1 MENTQKSAVSWLQ
14 NPSSHTLQ
22 KIVRMHMGQCRM
34 GDESFQG
41 FFFFLG
47 LNLILTDVHKLS
59 VLIQA
64 LLTLMNALVKAQFV
78 SGSAVTQETFS
89 LLL

>member
-1 MENTQKSAVSWLQ
+1 MQDITGS
-14 NPSSHTLQ
+14 
-22 KIVRMHMGQCRM
+22 I
-34 GDESFQG
+34 
-41 FFFFLG
+41 FLG
-47 LNLILTDVHKLS
+47 LNLVLTDVHKLS